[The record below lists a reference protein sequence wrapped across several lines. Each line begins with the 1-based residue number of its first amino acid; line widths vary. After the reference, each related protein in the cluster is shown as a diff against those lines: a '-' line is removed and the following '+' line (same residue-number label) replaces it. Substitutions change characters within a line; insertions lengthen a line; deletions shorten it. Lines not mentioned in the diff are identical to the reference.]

1 MSKIAWSVAVVLC
14 VAGLALAG
22 SSAPSPAAQASCV
35 KVFERQRACTDT
47 FIPAL
52 VDLRVSLDKPA
63 GIAASVKKD
72 GRDTMISAALE
83 EWKSDSTD
91 AAIAKTCASMPAA
104 RATAMSSTEKCLD
117 AANCQAFSE
126 CLIPLMRSTMR

>member
-1 MSKIAWSVAVVLC
+1 MVLC
-14 VAGLALAG
+14 VGELALAG
-22 SSAPSPAAQASCV
+22 SAAPTPAAQASCV
-35 KVFERQRACTDT
+35 KVFDRQRACTDT

-52 VDLRVSLDKPA
+52 VDLRVSLDTPV

-72 GRDTMISAALE
+72 GRDAMISAALE

-91 AAIAKTCASMPAA
+91 AAIAKTCASMPAT
-104 RATAMSSTEKCLD
+104 RAPALTSMEKCLD

-126 CLIPLMRSTMR
+126 CLIPLMRSTIR